1 MSGLLMIFMIFLFLM
16 VFLPA
21 MMYLLPVFLIIWLVS
36 ALVNSFRPRRQ
47 TGKGGGM
54 GGNGRTFYYYRSSNP
69 GHGGAM
75 NRNPEIEKRAARP
88 DSIDAEYTEVE
99 VRDDTRDPQ

>member
-47 TGKGGGM
+47 TGM
-54 GGNGRTFYYYRSSNP
+54 GIVLRHPQLILKVSKNTGRQP
-69 GHGGAM
+69 GCRFFWRG
-75 NRNPEIEKRAARP
+75 E
-88 DSIDAEYTEVE
+88 
-99 VRDDTRDPQ
+99 

>member
-47 TGKGGGM
+47 TGM

-69 GHGGAM
+69 GQSGAM

>member
-36 ALVNSFRPRRQ
+36 ALVNSFRPR
-47 TGKGGGM
+47 
-54 GGNGRTFYYYRSSNP
+54 P
-69 GHGGAM
+69 LPH
-75 NRNPEIEKRAARP
+75 I
-88 DSIDAEYTEVE
+88 
-99 VRDDTRDPQ
+99 